1 MALTQ
6 ISSSSTPTGS
16 GDTNQKQICAQ
27 ANSSGAIVYTVPAG
41 KKFVGFCSHERG
53 NWSQGYY
60 AEIISA
66 DGGIARH
73 TGGFSHM
80 GGGTYPMGASPELTL
95 LAGTSVKNQG
105 GSNYCCVMG
114 IESDA

>member
-1 MALTQ
+1 MGLVQTKSDAGAGT
-6 ISSSSTPTGS
+6 SN
-16 GDTNQKQICAQ
+16 DKQICAQ
-27 ANSSGAIVYTVPAG
+27 SNSSGAVIYTVPDG

-73 TGGFSHM
+73 TGGFSQM
-80 GGGTYPMGASPELTL
+80 GGGTYPMGDSPELTL

-105 GSNYCCVMG
+105 GSNYTCVMG

>member
-1 MALTQ
+1 
-6 ISSSSTPTGS
+6 
-16 GDTNQKQICAQ
+16 
-27 ANSSGAIVYTVPAG
+27 
-41 KKFVGFCSHERG
+41 
-53 NWSQGYY
+53 
-60 AEIISA
+60 
-66 DGGIARH
+66 
-73 TGGFSHM
+73 M